1 MITQLF
7 APKIDFMIRFFD
19 EKVHDENTKDFFGR
33 YIKECYRMLNF
44 VSSYYKMRAEK
55 RSRFINS
62 IINKDLDMKFHD
74 LTLSQKAI
82 LLLNSVSGVSCVLA
96 GMRKEKYVEDVIKI
110 LNKKD
115 IANAELIIR
124 KVSEEIL
131 TAET

>member
-1 MITQLF
+1 
-7 APKIDFMIRFFD
+7 
-19 EKVHDENTKDFFGR
+19 
-33 YIKECYRMLNF
+33 MLNF
-44 VSSYYKMRAEK
+44 VSNYYKMRAEK

-62 IINKDLDMKFHD
+62 IINKDLDKKFHD

-82 LLLNSVSGVSCVLA
+82 LLLNSVKGVSCVLA

-115 IANAELIIR
+115 IANAEVIIR